1 MEPVQRLKDSITWLG
16 GALAAIAALFYAAG
30 YLSFHAHL
38 TMLGLG
44 QVVDLPHDQM
54 LLEGARFFFT
64 ITSQLLNTGLALGLA
79 VVAMAVVFGLAAEV
93 GPVRRAW
100 RRLKSVAAESYRRLD
115 TERPG
120 LVGTL
125 VMITV
130 VWLLYFHAKNF
141 FYPLL
146 QIGQIDGLLFGSG
159 GAPASDCRALIPD
172 GVDPLESKVVAA
184 WLRQGGHCT
193 QFLLT
198 DYRRLLDGYFWLLLA
213 MGALT
218 ALRAHIGGRL
228 SVQTCWVLLSG
239 YTIIYT
245 LLLPIGFG
253 VLVRAAV
260 YPVANLEI
268 KGGPALRGDLLARD
282 DKTLLIWSPSE
293 RRAVWYPRDAV
304 SSLFVTGQ
312 ESLFGNPEGVAK

>member
-1 MEPVQRLKDSITWLG
+1 MDLVQRLKESITWLG
-16 GALAAIAALFYAAG
+16 GALAAIAALCYAAG

-64 ITSQLLNTGLALGLA
+64 VTSQLLNTGLALGLG
-79 VVAMAVVFGLAAEV
+79 VVVIAAVFGLACEV
-93 GPVRRAW
+93 GPVHRAW
-100 RRLKSVAAESYRRLD
+100 RRMTAFVADRCRRIE

-120 LVGTL
+120 LAGTL
-125 VMITV
+125 VMIAV
-130 VWLLYFHAKNF
+130 VWLLYFHAKSY

-146 QIGQIDGLLFGSG
+146 QIGQIDGLLFSPGSV
-159 GAPASDCRALIPD
+159 PAADCRTLIPTGAD
-172 GVDPLESKVVAA
+172 GLGPAVVAA
-184 WLRQGGHCT
+184 WLRQGGRCT
-193 QFLLT
+193 EFLLI
-198 DYRRLLDGYFWLLLA
+198 DYRHLLDGYFWLLLA
-213 MGALT
+213 MGTLST
-218 ALRAHIGGRL
+218 LRALITPRL

-239 YTIIYT
+239 YTVVYT

-260 YPVANLEI
+260 YPIANLEI
-268 KGGPALRGDLLARD
+268 KGGNALRGNLLARD

-293 RRAVWYPRDAV
+293 RKAVWYLRDTV
-304 SSLFVTGQ
+304 STLFVTGQ
-312 ESLFGNPEGVAK
+312 ESLFSNPEGVAK

>member
-1 MEPVQRLKDSITWLG
+1 MELVQRLKESITWLG

-64 ITSQLLNTGLALGLA
+64 ITSQLLNTGVALGLG
-79 VVAMAVVFGLAAEV
+79 VVAIAVVFGLAAEV
-93 GPVRRAW
+93 GPVRRGW
-100 RRLKSVAAESYRRLD
+100 RHMKTVVVERCRLLD

-130 VWLLYFHAKNF
+130 VWLLYFHAKSF

-146 QIGQIDGLLFGSG
+146 QIGQIDGLLFGPG
-159 GAPASDCRALIPD
+159 GAPGVDCRALVPD
-172 GVDPLESKVVAA
+172 GVDPLEPRIVAA
-184 WLRQGGHCT
+184 WLRQGGRCT
-193 QFLLT
+193 QFLLM

-213 MGALT
+213 MAALAT
-218 ALRAHIGGRL
+218 LRAHIGQRL

-239 YTIIYT
+239 YTVIYT

-260 YPVANLEI
+260 YPVANFEL
-268 KGGPALRGDLLARD
+268 KGGTALRGNPLARD

-293 RRAVWYPRDAV
+293 RKAVWYPRDTVAT
-304 SSLFVTGQ
+304 LFVTGQ